1 MAMLRML
8 MSLAAIAM
16 LVGSAIATNYTVGG
30 PNGGWDQSTDVQA
43 WAASKTFYVGDK
55 LIFSYALSHSVLEV
69 TKAGFESCQITSPIA
84 IYTGGMSVITLAT
97 VGKRYFICGTGGH
110 CNVGG
115 MKLEINTLPKPSPPP
130 PAKPATPPTATPT
143 TPPPSTPSS
152 PPPSTPSNPPPSSP
166 MTPPPTPKTP
176 APSNPTTPPASSPS
190 TTPVASPPSSS
201 PSPKSSSAPSPKQA
215 PKVSPA
221 LSPSKSSHAHSP
233 VMPPTGVPTSPSVEA
248 PGLPP
253 TVVPTS
259 PSVEAPGLP
268 PSGASAPTP
277 SSPSSAHKIS
287 VVTGSTVGFCFAIML
302 MFLL

>member
-43 WAASKTFYVGDK
+43 WAASKTFYIGDK

-84 IYTGGMSVITLAT
+84 IYTGGISVITLAT

-115 MKLEINTLPKPSPPP
+115 MKLKINTLPKPSPPP

-143 TPPPSTPSS
+143 T

-233 VMPPTGVPTSPSVEA
+233 VMPPT
-248 PGLPP
+248 
-253 TVVPTS
+253 VVPTS

-287 VVTGSTVGFCFAIML
+287 VVAGSTVGFCFAIML